1 VADDAPIEPTCALL
15 DRMALMAYAPRK
27 GRRCAVIKRMSA
39 KEARDRFA
47 ELLGQV
53 HYGKDTVIVEKQ
65 GKPMVA
71 VIDVERYE
79 RLMSAWDEPFTVL
92 DRTWAKNRHKE
103 AARVQRDVAEAAA
116 EIRTKARSK
125 SRRRA

>member
-1 VADDAPIEPTCALL
+1 MV
-15 DRMALMAYAPRK
+15 K
-27 GRRCAVIKRMSA
+27 KMSA

-47 ELLGQV
+47 EVLGQV

-71 VIDVERYE
+71 VIDVERYG
-79 RLMSAWDEPFTVL
+79 RLVKAWNEPFRVL
-92 DRTWAKNRHKE
+92 DRIRAKNRDKDPDQ
-103 AARVQRDVAEAAA
+103 VQKDVAEART
-116 EIRTKARSK
+116 EVRTKTGSK

>member
-1 VADDAPIEPTCALL
+1 
-15 DRMALMAYAPRK
+15 M
-27 GRRCAVIKRMSA
+27 IKKMSA

-47 ELLGQV
+47 EVLGQV

-71 VIDVERYE
+71 VIDVERYG
-79 RLMSAWDEPFTVL
+79 RLVKAWNEPFKVF
-92 DRTWAKNRHKE
+92 DRVR
-103 AARVQRDVAEAAA
+103 ARSRDKGPDQVQKDVAEA
-116 EIRTKARSK
+116 RTEVRAKAGSK

>member
-1 VADDAPIEPTCALL
+1 
-15 DRMALMAYAPRK
+15 M
-27 GRRCAVIKRMSA
+27 IKRMSA

-71 VIDVERYE
+71 VIDVEWYD
-79 RLMSAWDEPFTVL
+79 RLTKSWEEPFKVL
-92 DRTWAKNRHKE
+92 DRIWAKNRHKDLD
-103 AARVQRDVAEAAA
+103 QLQKDVADAIA
-116 EIRTKARSK
+116 ETRATYRTK

>member
-1 VADDAPIEPTCALL
+1 MV
-15 DRMALMAYAPRK
+15 R
-27 GRRCAVIKRMSA
+27 RMSA

-53 HYGKDTVIVEKQ
+53 YYGKDTIIVQKQ

-71 VIDVERYE
+71 VIDVDRYE
-79 RLMSAWDEPFTVL
+79 QMAKAWDEPYRIL
-92 DRTWAKNRHKE
+92 DRIWVKSRGRALDK
-103 AARVQRDVAEAAA
+103 VQEDVAAAIA
-116 EIRTKARSK
+116 EIRSEARTR